1 MNIYNET
8 ASVISFYYV
17 SLSIVSE
24 CFMYQNALCFVMYIS
39 EDSPL
44 EVYKKYHEDDKEGG
58 PFLFVG
64 Q

>member
-1 MNIYNET
+1 
-8 ASVISFYYV
+8 
-17 SLSIVSE
+17 
-24 CFMYQNALCFVMYIS
+24 MYRNALCFVMYIS

>member
-1 MNIYNET
+1 
-8 ASVISFYYV
+8 
-17 SLSIVSE
+17 
-24 CFMYQNALCFVMYIS
+24 MYQNALCFVMYIS

-64 Q
+64 QWKCGWAIIKAISTSLWSCLH

>member
-1 MNIYNET
+1 
-8 ASVISFYYV
+8 
-17 SLSIVSE
+17 
-24 CFMYQNALCFVMYIS
+24 MYQNALCLVMYIS
-39 EDSPL
+39 EDPPL